1 MIFDNEK
8 LAWMLSQLMDQPEVH
23 DALLVSGDGLVRACT
38 PNLDRDTAE
47 QMAAAL
53 AGVQATSS
61 ASARLCRSEPE
72 SWEQS
77 LTQFRDGYVITIR
90 AGDGSFLTVGTS
102 DAADVE
108 AIGFRMHQLVAQ
120 LGGQMASE
128 PRHDPGSPT

>member
-8 LAWMLSQLMDQPEVH
+8 LAWMLGQLMDQPEVY

-38 PNLDRDTAE
+38 PGLDRDTAE

-61 ASARLCRSEPE
+61 ASARLCRSEPD

-90 AGDGSFLTVGTS
+90 AGDGSFLTTATS
-102 DAADVE
+102 GSADVE
-108 AIGFRMHQLVAQ
+108 AISFRMHQLVAQ
-120 LGGQMASE
+120 LGGQMTSE
-128 PRHDPGSPT
+128 PRHDTGSPT

>member
-8 LAWMLSQLMDQPEVH
+8 LAWMLGQLMDQPEVY

-47 QMAAAL
+47 QMGAAL

-61 ASARLCRSEPE
+61 ASARLCRSEPD

-90 AGDGSFLTVGTS
+90 AGKGSFLAVATS
-102 DAADVE
+102 GAADVE
-108 AIGFRMHQLVAQ
+108 AVGFRMHQLVAQ
-120 LGGQMASE
+120 LGGQMASD
-128 PRHDPGSPT
+128 PRHDSGSPT

>member
-8 LAWMLSQLMDQPEVH
+8 LAWMLGQIMDQPEVH

-38 PNLDRDTAE
+38 PGLDRDTAE
-47 QMAAAL
+47 QTAAAL

-61 ASARLCRSEPE
+61 ASARLCRSAPD

-90 AGDGSFLTVGTS
+90 AGDGSFLAVGTS
-102 DAADVE
+102 GAADVE
-108 AIGFRMHQLVAQ
+108 AVGFRMHQLVAQ
-120 LGGQMASE
+120 LGGQMTSE
-128 PRHDPGSPT
+128 PRHDSGGPT